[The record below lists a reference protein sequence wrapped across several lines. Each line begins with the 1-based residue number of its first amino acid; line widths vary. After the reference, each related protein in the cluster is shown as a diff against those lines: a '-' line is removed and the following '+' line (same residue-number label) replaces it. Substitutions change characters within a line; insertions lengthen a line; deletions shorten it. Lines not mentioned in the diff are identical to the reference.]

1 MDSLPTVVSYIEPA
15 LEGTVV
21 NFTCPT
27 GMVLNGP
34 SASTCMGNGEWE
46 PNCSA
51 VECRSTGLG
60 LFYVNMCINTTYIGD
75 GLKCMEAV
83 SIYNTTAWFE

>member
-1 MDSLPTVVSYIEPA
+1 MNDSLKIMGYEEPT

-34 SASTCMGNGEWE
+34 ISASTCMGNGEWE
-46 PNCSA
+46 PDPR
-51 VECRSTGLG
+51 E
-60 LFYVNMCINTTYIGD
+60 
-75 GLKCMEAV
+75 LKCKGECCTNLV
-83 SIYNTTAWFE
+83 